1 MPNTFNRRPFSVDTP
16 SSSDSRDYFFD
27 HYNWKGMASNKNFL
41 AADQETFESCKNVYM
56 NAEGLLR
63 SRPSVKPF
71 RELANKPRI
80 YNFWVFANKILY
92 LVKYDGAEDFDVVL
106 TDFDNNVKLDT
117 KESDLHYNDNKIK
130 PVLVDNKIF
139 IFAPDSFR
147 YISLDNFSINDAT
160 SFIYTPTVEVTSGS
174 ATEKGELDNALTN
187 AKIISYLYDS
197 NFPVR
202 TLKDKLLSVT
212 IDDKTYEITFT
223 EMTPYILYSK
233 LSLSLIPENFVSAV
247 CPRDGYD
254 SIALLDTSTGQFLY
268 SPTGTTW
275 TINEYVPKFDGNVIK
290 FSFSTSG
297 NEIYYLVCKESN
309 QPDVSDSVICYVR
322 QLVDISPYMTEFKDI
337 RTLYDELGIDLSV
350 DGVNILNEYTLKDL
364 ELIDYYSGT
373 LIFNTYNE
381 AFFSGYICTFDRN
394 NISKYEAAIS
404 SGMRVC
410 RNDYYRYNDSIK
422 SAFIVYSNLGITLY
436 VLQSNVLTKA
446 LDISLN
452 VRSQPVVLVYGVKFR
467 VFCYDYNKIS
477 RFEISNSAA
486 EEVFTEI
493 NVHGGDIIVSN
504 DAVHAMAKYIV
515 GDGSTKCLIWDSDA
529 NLTIHLL
536 DGVTLDTMVGAGNYF
551 YYTINGSLSIVTN
564 NIGTIALKEVVEGT
578 SDKLFEFSN
587 DFINNG
593 SDVERL
599 SELYLAIGNS
609 LYITSSRFNEN
620 GDFLWYIPKDM
631 EQRFSSKING
641 LQPISDTEMSIF
653 LDDSVWHSQVTE
665 NGYTYT
671 KSKLQVGIKEGSDV
685 ITSYD
690 GTQVIFPTRRG
701 LAALSYQDFVASTEQ
716 SITFVSDA
724 IHEDFVKFA
733 GNHVKLLMHKYWL
746 ICYTS
751 LLDFFVYD
759 MRNGSWWPMSL
770 HKVPDK
776 VLDVDNEIIM
786 LIDGKL
792 FSLSQ
797 SDNEYYDYGKIQID
811 WNIKSQKLH
820 MGYVNYTKHI
830 ANITLMSVLDSN
842 NPMSFKLDVKNYRKR
857 MDTCSIQTSEY
868 KVDAIR
874 TFVQR
879 VSFPKVNEFQY
890 EIFADDEQLVR
901 VPLSL
906 SGITIKYRIG
916 SQVR

>member
-1 MPNTFNRRPFSVDTP
+1 MPNTFNRRPFSVDAP

-80 YNFWVFANKILY
+80 YNLWVFANKILY

-147 YISLDNFSINDAT
+147 YISLENFSINDAT
-160 SFIYTPTVEVTSGS
+160 SFIYVPTIEITSGS
-174 ATEKGELDNALTN
+174 ATEKGELDNILTD
-187 AKIISYLYDS
+187 AKIITYLYDN
-197 NFPVR
+197 NFPIR
-202 TLKDKLLSVT
+202 MLRDKLLSVT
-212 IDDKTYEITFT
+212 IDDKTYDITFT
-223 EMTPYILYSK
+223 EMTPYILYRK
-233 LSLSLIPENFVSAV
+233 LPLSLIPENFVSAV
-247 CPRDGYD
+247 YARDGYD
-254 SIALLDTSTGQFLY
+254 SIALLDTTTGQFLY

-275 TINEYVPKFDGNVIK
+275 TINEYVPEWEGSIDRIR
-290 FSFSTSG
+290 FSTSG
-297 NEIYYLVCKESN
+297 NEVYYFTYKYYDNDSDATGDHVNCYIR
-309 QPDVSDSVICYVR
+309 QVVDVNG
-322 QLVDISPYMTEFKDI
+322 SPNMTEFKNI
-337 RTLYDELGIDLSV
+337 RNLYNELDIDLSITHSGLSINPL
-350 DGVNILNEYTLKDL
+350 DEIYLKDL

-373 LIFNTYNE
+373 IMVGRVGTTGF
-381 AFFSGYICTFDRN
+381 GYLCTFERDAIN
-394 NISKYEAAIS
+394 KYTS
-404 SGMRVC
+404 SAYFGLRVC
-410 RNDYYRYNDSIK
+410 RNDYYRYNDTIK
-422 SAFIVYSNLGITLY
+422 QAFLLYSKTGLELFVANSG
-436 VLQSNVLTKA
+436 VLNEVLTKSTVNA
-446 LDISLN
+446 LDYPSVIIDN
-452 VRSQPVVLVYGVKFR
+452 VKFF
-467 VFCYDYNKIS
+467 VFLNTYDKFIRYELSNASIDTKEYSHYSPKI
-477 RFEISNSAA
+477 
-486 EEVFTEI
+486 V
-493 NVHGGDIIVSN
+493 VSN
-504 DAVHAMAKYIV
+504 KKIV
-515 GDGSTKCLIWDSDA
+515 LANDIVWDTNNDMVVS
-529 NLTIHLL
+529 LL
-536 DGVTLDTMVGAGNYF
+536 ENVSVMVGAGNHF
-551 YYTINGSLSIVTN
+551 YYTINESLTIITDDV
-564 NIGTIALKEVVEGT
+564 GTIPLKETIQGT
-578 SDKLFEFSN
+578 TDKLFEFSN

-609 LYITSSRFNEN
+609 LYITSSRFNED

-724 IHEDFVKFA
+724 VHEDFVKFA

-759 MRNGSWWPMSL
+759 MRNSSWWPMSL

-776 VLDVDNEIIM
+776 VLDVDNEIVM

-797 SDNEYYDYGKIQID
+797 SDNEYYDHGKIQID

-906 SGITIKYRIG
+906 SGITVKYRIG